1 MPGEMLV
8 GGACDVFIR
17 EGPAGPLLGG
27 VGSGWLERLSDLQQ
41 DPAASLGTL
50 SASNSPGIHTE
61 HTHVGLCEVGG
72 GVCAP
77 TWEWSGVFFRGTGSG
92 ARQTLVLPVPAG
104 KPWANLCTSLGFLF
118 HILKVFPIPWGVFQ
132 VMLLSSHKDLFSYLL
147 MHPATSCLRVFAR
160 AVPSA

>member
-1 MPGEMLV
+1 MCSLGRVQQGLSLAGLV
-8 GGACDVFIR
+8 V
-17 EGPAGPLLGG
+17 AG
-27 VGSGWLERLSDLQQ
+27 LSDCQISSRTQL
-41 DPAASLGTL
+41 PLSGLSLLPIRQEFTL
-50 SASNSPGIHTE
+50 NIPTLDC
-61 HTHVGLCEVGG
+61 VRWGG